1 MSALT
6 RKMIHVDENLST
18 VIGFSEGELVSYT
31 EITKGIHEY
40 IKKKIVINQEMYKS
54 SKDILFVKFK

>member
-40 IKKKIVINQEMYKS
+40 IKKNNLRKEP
-54 SKDILFVKFK
+54 VKKR